1 MELIHECLANM
12 HLRRFDWGE
21 IDGKVF
27 VSLNV
32 IDLIQPEDP
41 GAELALI
48 ELLFVLVK
56 FKVSSMACL
65 FHVECIFNRLFID

>member
-32 IDLIQPEDP
+32 IDLIQPESK
-41 GAELALI
+41 LRI
-48 ELLFVLVK
+48 Q
-56 FKVSSMACL
+56 VSSWP
-65 FHVECIFNRLFID
+65 